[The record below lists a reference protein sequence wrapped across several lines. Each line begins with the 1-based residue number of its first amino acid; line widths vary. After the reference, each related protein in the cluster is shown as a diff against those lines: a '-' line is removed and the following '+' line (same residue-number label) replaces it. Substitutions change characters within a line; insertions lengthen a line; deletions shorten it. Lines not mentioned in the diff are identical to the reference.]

1 MRWLIGFLT
10 DPRIGDRLLRDRDE
24 VKVDEVGRH
33 VVCYLL
39 PSLYALGGLL
49 CWVVVPFAHPEWG
62 WVPLL
67 VGLGLVVWGVFGAL
81 QRNIDRFVVT
91 NQRVFRVHG
100 LLNRKEAT
108 MPLSRILDISVDK
121 PIQGRMLNYGH
132 FTFESAAQEQGLRD
146 IRYVAK
152 PLQRDLVIQ
161 RHGQSSGLRGPRPD
175 HHRR

>member
-49 CWVVVPFAHPEWG
+49 CWLVVPFAHPEWG
-62 WVPLL
+62 WLPLL
-67 VGLGLVVWGVFGAL
+67 VGLGLVVWGAFGAL

-100 LLNRKEAT
+100 LFNRKEAT
-108 MPLSRILDISVDK
+108 MPLTRILDISVDK
-121 PIQGRMLNYGH
+121 PLHGRILNFGH
-132 FTFESAAQEQGLRD
+132 FTFESAAQDQGLRD
-146 IRYVAK
+146 IRYVYRIDDRNK
-152 PLQRDLVIQ
+152 KIQ
-161 RHGQSSGLRGPRPD
+161 ETITDVGLRGRKVSP
-175 HHRR
+175 